1 PVVLAVDRVVRGR
14 LELWDEVLPTRDQV
28 DVHGL
33 DDVTADEPQRRVA
46 GGGNH
51 VVLAAAALAHQRDHL
66 VRGAGEL
73 AVHLAAR
80 LLLERLHPA
89 RVRIALPRD
98 QVEDTLPLPDRAR
111 QVRLA
116 LRRLLAAAAA
126 AGGGKGERARED
138 DDRVDGTLVHLRRR
152 PNLLEPSLVEDGEP
166 VAHRQRLFLV
176 VRDIHE
182 GDPDLTHGALDPL
195 ELDLHLLPQL
205 QVERA
210 ERLVEEQHLRV
221 VDQGARERDALA
233 LAAREL
239 NRLALAEARQL
250 HDLEHLVD
258 AETPIAPGHAL

>member
-116 LRRLLAAAAA
+116 LRRLLAPAAA
-126 AGGGKGERARED
+126 AGAGKGERAGED
-138 DDRVDGTLVHLRRR
+138 DDRRPQQVALTRSVQRAPPLTFCRRSR
-152 PNLLEPSLVEDGEP
+152 F
-166 VAHRQRLFLV
+166 R
-176 VRDIHE
+176 
-182 GDPDLTHGALDPL
+182 ALGSTPT
-195 ELDLHLLPQL
+195 
-205 QVERA
+205 ERA
-210 ERLVEEQHLRV
+210 
-221 VDQGARERDALA
+221 AR
-233 LAAREL
+233 AR
-239 NRLALAEARQL
+239 R
-250 HDLEHLVD
+250 
-258 AETPIAPGHAL
+258 APRPTKSRGSG